1 MLKINDPD
9 IITVKSFLRSKDCLK
24 GDYCSLLHSYN
35 KKTAVLLAEKDK
47 IDSSSGTRF
56 KATNIKCFFT
66 TSINKP
72 LNSLLEN
79 STKTESIERLKKLR
93 SESSCKILWLICY
106 QDGEVI
112 YCQGLKTVLV
122 KRSLHGPCY
131 NQFFALW
138 AGWSL
143 PECSCIPSN
152 MAHSVSPLLS
162 EALGSRCYGWIEIVM
177 AMIHLYGSKREK
189 HHNNSSRR
197 DSSLTWTSPTNPG
210 CSALETKKTANNF
223 ELTVTWNLAVIC
235 CEGKIT
241 IKIQTKIQTEI

>member
-1 MLKINDPD
+1 M
-9 IITVKSFLRSKDCLK
+9 KSFLKSKDWLKAQQSWLK
-24 GDYCSLLHSYN
+24 GEYCSLLNSYN
-35 KKTAVLLAEKDK
+35 KKTTVLLLEKDK

-56 KATNIKCFFT
+56 KATDIKRFSMV
-66 TSINKP
+66 SINKL

-79 STKTESIERLKKLR
+79 STKTESIERLKNLM

-106 QDGEVI
+106 RDEEVI

-131 NQFFALW
+131 NQFFTLW

-143 PECSCIPSN
+143 PECSCIPAN
-152 MAHSVSPLLS
+152 VAHNISPPLS

-177 AMIHLYGSKREK
+177 TMIHLYRSKREK
-189 HHNNSSRR
+189 HQNHNSST
-197 DSSLTWTSPTNPG
+197 DSSLTWTFPATPG
-210 CSALETKKTANNF
+210 CLVLGTENRANNF
-223 ELTVTWNLAVIC
+223 ELTVTRNLPVIC

-241 IKIQTKIQTEI
+241 TKSQNKIWI